1 MPEVT
6 IVIGGRNF
14 EVACREGEEHFLA
27 SAAAMLDEEARTLQD
42 SIGRVP
48 ESRMLLMSGLM
59 LADKTAALEEQVSSA
74 SGSAKPE
81 PQRNL
86 STGTDEGEVLQLKS
100 EIAQLKASLAEAEAK
115 LAQSAAELS
124 EKDAAVGAAK
134 AKAAEASEAR
144 DAAFAALHRMVER
157 VETAAEAIKKAG

>member
-48 ESRMLLMSGLM
+48 ESKMLLMSGLM
-59 LADKTAALEEQVSSA
+59 LADKTAALEEQVSA
-74 SGSAKPE
+74 GGFADMQ

-86 STGTDEGEVLQLKS
+86 TTGPDEGEVLQLKS
-100 EIAQLKASLAEAEAK
+100 DIAQLKASLAEAEAK

-134 AKAAEASEAR
+134 KEAAEAAEAR
-144 DAAFAALHRMVER
+144 DAAFAALNRMVES
-157 VETAAEAIKKAG
+157 VETAAENIKKAG

>member
-48 ESRMLLMSGLM
+48 EAKMLLMAGLM
-59 LADKTAALEEQVSSA
+59 LADKTAALEEQVSAAGRS
-74 SGSAKPE
+74 SVDKQS
-81 PQRNL
+81 
-86 STGTDEGEVLQLKS
+86 DEGEVLTLKS
-100 EIAQLKASLAEAEAK
+100 EVAKLKASLAEAEAK
-115 LAQSAAELS
+115 LAQAAAELS
-124 EKDAAVGAAK
+124 EK
-134 AKAAEASEAR
+134 EASVGVARKEAEDAGQAR
-144 DAAFAALHRMVER
+144 DAAFAALSRMVER
-157 VETAAEAIKKAG
+157 VEDAAGQITKAG

>member
-1 MPEVT
+1 MPEVM

-48 ESRMLLMSGLM
+48 ESKMLLMAGLM
-59 LADKTAALEEQVSSA
+59 LADKTAALEEQVSA
-74 SGSAKPE
+74 SESSEGAA

-86 STGTDEGEVLQLKS
+86 STVADEGEILKLKAD
-100 EIAQLKASLAEAEAK
+100 IAQLKASLAEAEAK

-124 EKDAAVGAAK
+124 EKEAAIGAAK
-134 AKAAEASEAR
+134 IDAAEASDAR
-144 DAAFAALHRMVER
+144 DAAFAALNRMVES
-157 VETAAEAIKKAG
+157 VETAAENIRKAG

>member
-48 ESRMLLMSGLM
+48 ESKMLLMAGLM
-59 LADKTAALEEQVSSA
+59 LADKTAALEEQVSSGP
-74 SGSAKPE
+74 SSADK

-86 STGTDEGEVLQLKS
+86 SSGPDGDEVLKLKTD
-100 EIAQLKASLAEAEAK
+100 IAQLKASLAEAEAQ

-134 AKAAEASEAR
+134 KDAAEAAEAR
-144 DAAFAALHRMVER
+144 DAAFAALSRMVES
-157 VETAAEAIKKAG
+157 VETAAQNIQKAG

>member
-48 ESRMLLMSGLM
+48 ESRMLLMAGLM
-59 LADKTAALEEQVSSA
+59 LADKTAALEEQVSTG
-74 SGSAKPE
+74 GSADTQ

-86 STGTDEGEVLQLKS
+86 STGPDEGEVLELKS
-100 EIAQLKASLAEAEAK
+100 ENAQLKAALAEAEAR

-124 EKDAAVGAAK
+124 EKDAAATAAK
-134 AKAAEASEAR
+134 KDVAEASEAR
-144 DAAFAALHRMVER
+144 DAAFAALNRMVER
-157 VETAAEAIKKAG
+157 VEAAAEDIRKAG

>member
-48 ESRMLLMSGLM
+48 ESRMLLMAGLM
-59 LADKTAALEEQVSSA
+59 LADKTAALEEQVSS
-74 SGSAKPE
+74 SGSAD
-81 PQRNL
+81 PQPPRNL
-86 STGTDEGEVLQLKS
+86 STAPDEGEVLQLKA
-100 EIAQLKASLAEAEAK
+100 EIAQLKASLAEAAAK

-124 EKDAAVGAAK
+124 EKDAAAGAAK
-134 AKAAEASEAR
+134 KDAAEAAEAR
-144 DAAFAALHRMVER
+144 DAAFAALNRMVES
-157 VETAAEAIKKAG
+157 VETAAQKTKAG

>member
-48 ESRMLLMSGLM
+48 ESRMLLMAGLM
-59 LADKTAALEEQVSSA
+59 LADKTAALEEQVSTG
-74 SGSAKPE
+74 GSADTQ

-86 STGTDEGEVLQLKS
+86 STGPDEGEVLELKS
-100 EIAQLKASLAEAEAK
+100 ENAQLKAALAEAEAR

-124 EKDAAVGAAK
+124 EKDAAAAAAK
-134 AKAAEASEAR
+134 NDVAEASEAR
-144 DAAFAALHRMVER
+144 DAAFAALNRMVER
-157 VETAAEAIKKAG
+157 VEAAAEDIRKAG

>member
-48 ESRMLLMSGLM
+48 ESKMLLMAGLM
-59 LADKTAALEEQVSSA
+59 LADKTAALEEQVSA
-74 SGSAKPE
+74 SGSADEVRPT
-81 PQRNL
+81 RNL
-86 STGTDEGEVLQLKS
+86 SGGTDDGELLKLKA
-100 EIAQLKASLAEAEAK
+100 EIAQLKASLAEAEAG
-115 LAQSAAELS
+115 LAQAAAELS
-124 EKDAAVGAAK
+124 EREAAVTAAK
-134 AKAAEASEAR
+134 KVAAEASDAR
-144 DAAFAALHRMVER
+144 DAAFAALNRMVES
-157 VETAAEAIKKAG
+157 VETAAQNIRKAG

>member
-48 ESRMLLMSGLM
+48 ESRMLLMAGLM
-59 LADKTAALEEQVSSA
+59 LADKTAALEE
-74 SGSAKPE
+74 
-81 PQRNL
+81 
-86 STGTDEGEVLQLKS
+86 LKS
-100 EIAQLKASLAEAEAK
+100 ENAQLKAALAEAEAR

-124 EKDAAVGAAK
+124 EKDAAAVAAK
-134 AKAAEASEAR
+134 KDVAEASEAR
-144 DAAFAALHRMVER
+144 DAAFAALNRMVER
-157 VETAAEAIKKAG
+157 VEAAAEDIRKAG